1 MLFDDIKKSFI
12 CFDDFIRDFIKF
24 NCLYIH
30 FLCSVLTSRY
40 MFISMKLNKEL
51 HNWCFREQKKGK
63 SRFRNY
69 CDFLEI
75 SAIFLTGEE
84 VSVLASLA
92 SFISLAFVSPPFFCH
107 FFFHVLCAFLLISGW
122 HQAGIT
128 YWLSFQM
135 PVFSLCLLFLCVAF
149 GISSAVLCI
158 VVHFIYQSRLFT
170 LCKELLMIF

>member
-107 FFFHVLCAFLLISGW
+107 YFFSMFYVHFYSYLADIRLELHTDFPFKCLFSPSVYYFYVWLLASV
-122 HQAGIT
+122 QQ
-128 YWLSFQM
+128 YY
-135 PVFSLCLLFLCVAF
+135 VLLF
-149 GISSAVLCI
+149 IS
-158 VVHFIYQSRLFT
+158 FISQDCSHYAKN
-170 LCKELLMIF
+170 C